1 MPLKKYEGK
10 IDPYVHYNSL
20 ISLKLVS
27 NHYYHSQYL
36 IRMENLE
43 ENLLLKLCKS
53 PLIEQT
59 DLKESLFFIRDIDEC
74 QSIYGKKRLDDILN
88 SKYIL
93 QNINLK
99 ETSFLNNSKLN
110 FNQRFFCSI

>member
-1 MPLKKYEGK
+1 MKLKKNIKKKMPLKKYEGK

-43 ENLLLKLCKS
+43 EN
-53 PLIEQT
+53 
-59 DLKESLFFIRDIDEC
+59 
-74 QSIYGKKRLDDILN
+74 Y
-88 SKYIL
+88 Y
-93 QNINLK
+93 
-99 ETSFLNNSKLN
+99 
-110 FNQRFFCSI
+110 